1 MQELFSYQNNL
12 LRLTDTQ
19 WHRYLYPELKKKTRL
34 LGLKGLRG
42 VGKTTMLLQYLAD
55 DCPEPDKAL
64 YVTADHPYFYTNSL
78 FDLASQWHSYGGKF
92 LLIDEVHKY
101 ALWAQEL
108 KLIYD
113 GYPDMQVYFTGSS
126 ALDLYKGEADLSR
139 RLETKTLQGL
149 SFREYLSLNHN
160 LHFER
165 LTLEEIFTHH
175 TEIAKKMLSGIKIL
189 PLFKTYLEKG
199 YFPFAKE
206 IPEGALSSRLL
217 QVINAVLENDL
228 AYIKGYSAS
237 NVEKVKRLLGV
248 IAQSVPF
255 EPNIAKIV
263 DRLHISRSS
272 VYSYLKNL
280 KDAQI
285 LYYLYKP
292 GKGLSKLQKPGKI
305 YFENTSFLF
314 AFQDNPDM
322 GTLRETF
329 FMNQL
334 KNAGHQINLSP
345 EKGDFVIDEKFTIEI
360 GGRNKKDKQIQGIEN
375 SYLAIDD
382 IEFGFDRKIPLWMFG
397 FLY

>member
-12 LRLTDTQ
+12 LRLIDSR
-19 WHRYLYPELKKKTRL
+19 WHRYLYPELKKDTRL

-42 VGKTTMLLQYLAD
+42 VGKTTMLLQYLAY

-64 YVTADHPYFYTNSL
+64 YVTADHPYFYTHSL
-78 FDLASQWHSYGGKF
+78 FDLASYWYSYGGKY

-101 ALWAQEL
+101 ALWSQEL

-113 GYPDMQVYFTGSS
+113 GFPDMQVYFTGSS
-126 ALDLYKGEADLSR
+126 ALDMYKGEADLSR

-149 SFREYLSLNHN
+149 SFREYLSLNYN
-160 LHFER
+160 IHFD
-165 LTLEEIFTHH
+165 LLSLEEILTNH
-175 TEIAKKMLSGIKIL
+175 TGIAKKMVSGIKIL
-189 PLFKTYLEKG
+189 PLFKTYLESG

-206 IPEGALSSRLL
+206 IPEGSMSSRLL

-237 NVEKVKRLLGV
+237 NVEKIKRLLGM
-248 IAQSVPF
+248 IAQSVPY

-263 DRLHISRSS
+263 DRLRISRSS

-285 LYYLYKP
+285 LYYIYNP
-292 GKGLSKLQKPGKI
+292 GEGLSKLQKPGKI
-305 YFENTSFLF
+305 YFENTAFPF
-314 AFQDNPDM
+314 AFHNNPNI
-322 GTLRETF
+322 GSLRETF
-329 FMNQL
+329 FMNQM
-334 KNAGHQINLSP
+334 KNAEHRINLSP
-345 EKGDFVIDEKFTIEI
+345 AKGDFMIDDKYIVEI
-360 GGRNKKDKQIQGIEN
+360 GGRNKKAKQIQGLAN

-382 IEFGFDRKIPLWMFG
+382 IEFGFGQKIPLWMFG